1 MWRGYASRKKVFD
14 FYGRKKYF
22 RDLEWKTELM
32 RCVIVLVSCYCHVF
46 CSLLHPLF
54 QIQGIVVQYPR
65 LQHPSQCRMRSDM
78 TLIKEDV
85 LNWLQT
91 AATTAFVKWMKL
103 HSSHCNQVS
112 PAKPISV
119 YIYSNSGVTWDCSY
133 ILWWVIWLIY
143 KFDDRLI
150 KSGFL
155 LKVLVSWYV
164 DREWLSSGDGWTIH
178 ICYSGAFLQPSE

>member
-103 HSSHCNQVS
+103 HSSHCNQRYATKYRLLS
-112 PAKPISV
+112 PSRSIF
-119 YIYSNSGVTWDCSY
+119 T
-133 ILWWVIWLIY
+133 LT
-143 KFDDRLI
+143 
-150 KSGFL
+150 
-155 LKVLVSWYV
+155 LVSLKTAVTFYDELFDWFINV
-164 DREWLSSGDGWTIH
+164 MIGWLSWDS
-178 ICYSGAFLQPSE
+178 